1 MKTVQLKSIVLTAA
15 VLFIQVVAFAQP
27 GREGRPGEPM
37 KDRLDEMKAKK
48 IAYLS
53 GALNL
58 KPAEA
63 EVFWPI
69 YNEFDEGMMTFHKEK
84 IKAQM
89 KHRRDEKGG
98 NDPLSDEEAQERIL
112 EQFKAEQDVLNHRK
126 TYYEKFKKVLSP
138 SQILKLYEA
147 EMRFRMEV
155 VKDFGERERERRH

>member
-1 MKTVQLKSIVLTAA
+1 MKTVQIKSIVLTAA
-15 VLFIQVVAFAQP
+15 VFFIQVVAFAQP

-89 KHRRDEKGG
+89 KQRRDEKQGSE
-98 NDPLSDEEAQERIL
+98 NLSDEEAHARIM
-112 EQFKAEQDVLNHRK
+112 EQFKTEQAVLDHRK
-126 TYYEKFKKVLSP
+126 AYYEKFKKVLTP
-138 SQILKLYEA
+138 SQILDLYEA

-155 VKDFGERERERRH
+155 VKDFGERERELRR

>member
-1 MKTVQLKSIVLTAA
+1 MKTVQIKSIVLTAA
-15 VLFIQVVAFAQP
+15 VFFIQVVAFAQP

-89 KHRRDEKGG
+89 KQRREEKQG
-98 NDPLSDEEAQERIL
+98 SEM
-112 EQFKAEQDVLNHRK
+112 EQFKTEQDVLDHRMA
-126 TYYEKFKKVLSP
+126 YYEKFKKVLSP

-155 VKDFGERERERRH
+155 VKDFGEREREHRR